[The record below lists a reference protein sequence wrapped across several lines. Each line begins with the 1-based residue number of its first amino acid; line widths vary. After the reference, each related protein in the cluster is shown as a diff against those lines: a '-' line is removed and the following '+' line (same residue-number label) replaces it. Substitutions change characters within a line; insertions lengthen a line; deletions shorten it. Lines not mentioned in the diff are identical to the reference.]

1 MNAFKLSKTKLIAFM
16 LKQMVSK
23 IGGNFGIVKKVQ
35 ELGMSGKRIEDSGEG
50 RKLVVV
56 GSDRKWTL

>member
-23 IGGNFGIVKKVQ
+23 IGRNFGMVKKVL
-35 ELGMSGKRIEDSGEG
+35 ELGMSGRRMRDSREG
-50 RKLVVV
+50 RKLVLL

>member
-23 IGGNFGIVKKVQ
+23 IGRNFGMVKKVL
-35 ELGMSGKRIEDSGEG
+35 ELGMSGRRIE
-50 RKLVVV
+50 R
-56 GSDRKWTL
+56 